1 MFDFFRKPYKILFI
15 IILAMLIGS
24 IFTTK
29 PLPDLTNGEL
39 TESIP
44 SNNGK
49 YILNKYVVDTDS
61 LSSDFIRIEVENTNT
76 NQKRNVYYAHSKFQ
90 ECEWMT
96 EYGIRIY
103 ETFLGEENIVEL
115 DIRYDYY
122 DERLDENYGKVHR

>member
-49 YILNKYVVDTDS
+49 YILNKYVVYTDS

-76 NQKRNVYYAHSKFQ
+76 NQKRNVYYAEIFDFMQKKCIMRRSSPRAQGAALRTRK
-90 ECEWMT
+90 
-96 EYGIRIY
+96 GR
-103 ETFLGEENIVEL
+103 VP
-115 DIRYDYY
+115 
-122 DERLDENYGKVHR
+122 